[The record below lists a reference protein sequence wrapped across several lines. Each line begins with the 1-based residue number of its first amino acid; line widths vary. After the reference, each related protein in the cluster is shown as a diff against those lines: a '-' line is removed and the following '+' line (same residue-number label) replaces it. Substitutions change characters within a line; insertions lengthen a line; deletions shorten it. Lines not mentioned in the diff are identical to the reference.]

1 MKNILFASLFLAS
14 SLAEA
19 QTRYS
24 NPVYNIDF
32 ADPSVQRATDGTFYA
47 YATGCQVAKSTDLVH
62 WTNVNNVFSRPT
74 WNDSTYVK
82 DGKQQTDYYSLWAS
96 DVNYVDGKYIMYYAS
111 ALWGNGSRT
120 GIGVSTASSPT
131 RFTDVGRMFRSTEIK
146 VENSIDP
153 CYIEEGDKKYLAWGS
168 FNGIYIAELT
178 DDGLAVKDFNKVTKI
193 AGTAFEGALI
203 HKRGNYYYLFAST
216 GSCCEGVRSTYET
229 VVGRSKNLMGPYT
242 NKMGQLMTSNNRTV
256 IITKNQKWIGPGH
269 NSEIITDDEGQDW
282 IMYHAYNADTPDVG
296 RVLML
301 DRLKW
306 DGMGWPYIEGG
317 KPSTGEVDGPVFY
330 SGNGRNMAYKL
341 QNADFM
347 KSGFR
352 NWTVQN
358 ENNAV
363 FESGVGS
370 VFNPLM
376 HVQGGSFS
384 VQQNLT
390 GLTDAIYELKVQNV
404 GTSENVQLMVGSVLT
419 PVGASAASDIP
430 QSADDVSKNFMNAKA
445 TQSAYGLAYSGKMS
459 VGMLGKELSSTD
471 EYWAGNVQLIRRD
484 GDEEALKS
492 VCQWYDARAELALT
506 DQSANTYYL
515 GKLEGYLKDMRS
527 AAAYK
532 DKFTAVTNIHKTL
545 NSMNALAPDYNPV
558 TDNINKVKGEQGKA
572 MQFDTLGRP
581 ATAAHGVVVTNGRK
595 TLRVKNLVEIV

>member
-1 MKNILFASLFLAS
+1 MRNILLTALLLAS
-14 SLAEA
+14 TSILA

-47 YATGCQVAKSTDLVH
+47 YATGCAVAKSTDLVH
-62 WTNVNNVFSRPT
+62 WTNVNNVFYRPN

-120 GIGVSTASSPT
+120 GIGVATATSPT
-131 RFTDVGRMFRSTEIK
+131 RFTDHGRMFRSTEIK

-178 DDGLAVKDFNKVTKI
+178 DDGLAVKDFSQIKKI

-203 HKRGNYYYLFAST
+203 HKRGGYYYLFAST

-242 NKMGQLMTSNNRTV
+242 NKTGQLMTSNYRTV
-256 IITKNQKWIGPGH
+256 LISKNQKWIGPGH
-269 NSEIITDDEGQDW
+269 NSEIITDDAGQDW
-282 IMYHAYNADTPDVG
+282 IMYHAYNAQTPDVG

-306 DGMGWPYIEGG
+306 DAMGWPYVEGG
-317 KPSTGEVDGPVFY
+317 SPSTGEVDGPVFY
-330 SGNGRNMAYKL
+330 NGNGRNMGYKL

-352 NWTVQN
+352 HWNLQQEGCQECASGLGTVFSP
-358 ENNAV
+358 V
-363 FESGVGS
+363 
-370 VFNPLM
+370 M
-376 HVQGGSFS
+376 HVQGGQFT
-384 VQQNLT
+384 VQQSLT
-390 GLTDAIYELKVQNV
+390 GLTDAIYEVSLQNIS
-404 GTSENVQLMVGSVLT
+404 TSSQVDVLAGSVLT
-419 PVGASAASDIP
+419 PVAQTAAAPADAEEISKTFLNGKHP
-430 QSADDVSKNFMNAKA
+430 QRAF
-445 TQSAYGLAYSGKMS
+445 GLAYSGKMA
-459 VGMLGKELSSTD
+459 VGMRGKLADGEH
-471 EYWAGNVQLIRRD
+471 YWAGNVQVIRRD
-484 GDEEALKS
+484 NDEEALQA
-492 VCQWYDARAELALT
+492 VCSWYDTRAQLALT
-506 DQSANTYYL
+506 DPTANSYYL
-515 GKLEGYLKDMRS
+515 GKLQGYLDEMKS
-527 AAAYK
+527 ADTYAK
-532 DKFTAVTNIHKTL
+532 RFTAVSNVHKTL
-545 NSMNALAPDYNPV
+545 SSMNALAPDYSPASEDHISSP
-558 TDNINKVKGEQGKA
+558 TPTATTRPQRY
-572 MQFDTLGRP
+572 DTLGRQVTP
-581 ATAAHGVVVTNGRK
+581 QHRGLYVEHGAV
-595 TLRVKNLVEIV
+595 RVER

>member
-1 MKNILFASLFLAS
+1 MKNLKNILFVSLFLAS
-14 SLAEA
+14 PFAEA

-32 ADPSVQRATDGTFYA
+32 ADPSVQRAPDGTFYA
-47 YATGCQVAKSTDLVH
+47 YATGCAVAKSSDLVH
-62 WTNVNNVFSRPT
+62 WTNINNVFSRPT

-82 DGKQQTDYYSLWAS
+82 DGKTQTDYYSLWAS
-96 DVNYVDGKYIMYYAS
+96 DVNYVDGKYVMYYAS

-120 GIGVSTASSPT
+120 GIGVATATSPT

-178 DDGLAVKDFNKVTKI
+178 DDGLAVKDFSKVTKI

-242 NKMGQLMTSNNRTV
+242 NKLGQLMTSNSRTV
-256 IITKNQKWIGPGH
+256 IIKKNQKWIGPGH

-282 IMYHAYNADTPDVG
+282 IMYHAYNAQTPDVG

-306 DGMGWPYIEGG
+306 DAMGWPTIEGES
-317 KPSTGEVDGPVFY
+317 PSTGEVDAPVFY
-330 SGNGRNMAYKL
+330 NGNGRNMNYKL

-352 NWTVQN
+352 SWTVRN
-358 ENNAV
+358 EGTSV

-370 VFNPLM
+370 VFSPLM
-376 HVQGGSFS
+376 HVKGGSFS
-384 VQQNLT
+384 VQQGMT
-390 GLTDAIYELKVQNV
+390 GLTDAIYEVRMQGLSTGAGVA
-404 GTSENVQLMVGSVLT
+404 MVAGSVIT
-419 PVGASAASDIP
+419 PIEASSEIP
-430 QSADDVSKNFMNAKA
+430 ESADEVSKDFLSAKH
-445 TQSAYGLAYSGKMS
+445 TQRAFGLAYSGK
-459 VGMLGKELSSTD
+459 LSIGLMGTNLDPST
-471 EYWAGNVQLIRRD
+471 ECWAGQVQVIRRD
-484 GDEEALKS
+484 GDEEALSS
-492 VCQWYDARAELALT
+492 VSAWYESRARLALQ
-506 DQSANTYYL
+506 DASANSYYL
-515 GKLEGYLKDMRS
+515 GKLESYLTELT
-527 AAAYK
+527 AADSYSKCFA
-532 DKFTAVTNIHKTL
+532 AVTNLHKTL
-545 NSMNALAPDYNPV
+545 SSMNALAPDYNPA
-558 TDNINKVKGEQGKA
+558 TDAIVAPQA
-572 MQFDTLGRP
+572 PSAPSSRYDTLGRP
-581 ATAAHGVVVTNGRK
+581 IDEYAQGIVIKDGRK
-595 TLRVKNLVEIV
+595 VTRK

>member
-1 MKNILFASLFLAS
+1 MNNLKTILFASLLLSS
-14 SLAEA
+14 SLVEA

-47 YATGCQVAKSTDLVH
+47 YATGCAVAKSSDLVH

-82 DGKQQTDYYSLWAS
+82 DGQTKKDYYSLWAS
-96 DVNYVDGKYIMYYAS
+96 DVNYVDGRYIMYYAS

-120 GIGVSTASSPT
+120 GIGVATATSPT

-178 DDGLAVKDFNKVTKI
+178 DDGLAVKDFGKVTKI

-216 GSCCEGVRSTYET
+216 GSCCEGVNSTYET

-242 NKMGQLMTSNNRTV
+242 NKTGQLMTSNNRTV
-256 IITKNQKWIGPGH
+256 IIKKNQQWIGPGH

-282 IMYHAYNADTPDVG
+282 IMYHAYSAKTPDVG

-306 DGMGWPYIEGG
+306 DAMGWPSIENGS
-317 KPSTGEVDGPVFY
+317 PSTGEVDGPVFHNA
-330 SGNGRNMAYKL
+330 NGRNMGYKL

-347 KSGFR
+347 KSQFR
-352 NWTVQN
+352 SWTVRS
-358 ENNAV
+358 EGTAAL
-363 FESGVGS
+363 ESGVGS
-370 VFNPLM
+370 VFSPLM
-376 HVQGGSFS
+376 HAQGGTFT
-384 VQQNLT
+384 VQQQMT
-390 GLTDAIYELKVQNV
+390 GLTDAIYEVRLQNTCNGDGV
-404 GTSENVQLMVGSVLT
+404 EIMAGSVLT
-419 PVGASAASDIP
+419 PVSASQDVP
-430 QSADDVSKNFMNAKA
+430 TSADEVSKSFLAEKC
-445 TQSAYGLAYSGKMS
+445 TQRAFGLAYSGKMS
-459 VGMLGKELSSTD
+459 IGIMGTHLDPSTH
-471 EYWAGNVQLIRRD
+471 YWAGQVQVIRRD
-484 GDEEALKS
+484 GDEEALGS
-492 VCQWYDARAELALT
+492 VASWYETRAKLAQT
-506 DQSANTYYL
+506 DTSANSYYL
-515 GKLEGYLKDMRS
+515 GKLEGYLADLETADSYEKRF
-527 AAAYK
+527 A
-532 DKFTAVTNIHKTL
+532 AVTNLHKTL
-545 NSMNALAPDYNPV
+545 SSMNALAPDYDPAA
-558 TDNINKVKGEQGKA
+558 TSISDALQSTPSPA
-572 MQFDTLGRP
+572 AAYDSLGRP
-581 ATAAHGVVVTNGRK
+581 DSGQGGQGIYITQGRK
-595 TLRVKNLVEIV
+595 VVKKKS

>member
-1 MKNILFASLFLAS
+1 MKNILFVSLFLAS

-376 HVQGGSFS
+376 HVQGGSFT

-390 GLTDAIYELKVQNV
+390 GLTDAIYEIRVQNIAN
-404 GTSENVQLMVGSVLT
+404 GDGVQLMAGNVLT
-419 PVGASAASDIP
+419 PVSPSSEVP
-430 QSADDVSKNFMNAKA
+430 SSADDISKAFLASKH

-459 VGMLGKELSSTD
+459 IGFYGKDLSSTTD
-471 EYWAGNVQLIRRD
+471 YWAGNVQVIRRD
-484 GDEEALKS
+484 GDEAALAS
-492 VCQWYDARAELALT
+492 VSQWYETRAQLALT
-506 DQSANTYYL
+506 DPSANSYYT
-515 GKLEGYLKDMRS
+515 GKLQTYLADLQTADSYSKRL
-527 AAAYK
+527 
-532 DKFTAVTNIHKTL
+532 TAVTNIHKTL
-545 NSMNALAPDYNPV
+545 SSMNALAPDYAPSNAEEDAIQNLPSA
-558 TDNINKVKGEQGKA
+558 QA
-572 MQFDTLGRP
+572 PSASFDTLGRP
-581 ATAAHGVVVTNGRK
+581 AAGNQ
-595 TLRVKNLVEIV
+595 